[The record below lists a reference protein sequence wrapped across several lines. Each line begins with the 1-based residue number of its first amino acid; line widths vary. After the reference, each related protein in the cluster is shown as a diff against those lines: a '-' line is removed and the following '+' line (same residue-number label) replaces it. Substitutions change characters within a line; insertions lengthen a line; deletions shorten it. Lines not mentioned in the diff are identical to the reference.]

1 MNYEP
6 NQSSDVPKS
15 MNIISA
21 IIKLIIHTLSFVIG
35 LHNFND
41 LVNWASPK
49 NKLLFKWI
57 LIKQLVLSFHL
68 ILLA

>member
-41 LVNWASPK
+41 LVN
-49 NKLLFKWI
+49 
-57 LIKQLVLSFHL
+57 
-68 ILLA
+68 

>member
-41 LVNWASPK
+41 LVNWASPI
-49 NKLLFKWI
+49 NYYLNEY
-57 LIKQLVLSFHL
+57 
-68 ILLA
+68 